1 MAQNYAEKYSS
12 KVDERFKVASLTDG
26 AVNNDYD
33 FVGVN
38 AVNVYSISTVELQNY
53 TMSGTARYG
62 TAAEIDDTVQTLTL
76 SQDKGFTFTID
87 KRNAEDSEG
96 AKDAGAALRREVDEV
111 IIPTIDKYRLT
122 AMATGAGNKTTPA
135 AVTKENA
142 YETFLD
148 LQNLLLD
155 DGVPTTGRIA
165 FCSPAMYKFLKLDP
179 SFIKASDMA
188 QEMLVTGSV
197 GMVDG
202 VNIVPVPTSYLP
214 AQVELII
221 AHPSATVSPVKLA
234 DYKTH
239 IDPPGINGTLI
250 EGRLYYDA
258 FVLENK
264 KNGIGVH
271 KNAGN

>member
-53 TMSGTARYG
+53 TMSGTTRYG

-76 SQDKGFTFTID
+76 SQDKSFTFTID

-135 AVTKENA
+135 AVTQNNA

-165 FCSPAMYKFLKLDP
+165 FCSPSMYKFLKLDP

-188 QEMLVTGSV
+188 QEMLVNGSV

-258 FVLENK
+258 FVLDNK

-271 KNAGN
+271 KNAGE